1 MFMRVAPIRDNLKVN
16 KYFESYLYEI
26 IVKSL
31 FAEDNINFK
40 GPKEQVTYI
49 KQRRFVLS
57 FQF

>member
-1 MFMRVAPIRDNLKVN
+1 MFMRVAPVRDNLKVN

-40 GPKEQVTYI
+40 GPKEL
-49 KQRRFVLS
+49 K
-57 FQF
+57 